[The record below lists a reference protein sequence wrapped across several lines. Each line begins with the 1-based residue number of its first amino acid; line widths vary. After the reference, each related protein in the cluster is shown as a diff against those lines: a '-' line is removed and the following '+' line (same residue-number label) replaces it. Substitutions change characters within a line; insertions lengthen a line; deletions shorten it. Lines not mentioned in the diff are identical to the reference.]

1 MDHDRYLPLIQ
12 TELKK
17 LPVYIRNF
25 YLQTN
30 HSITTIYQYL
40 TEFRRFFNW
49 LRESDISDA
58 KENQAIKVEALAK
71 LRRSDIM
78 LYIDFL
84 KHSKN
89 KQGRVNSPTSINRS
103 INALRSLFKFLTVT
117 ADTEDGKPYF
127 TNNVML
133 KIDSLNTTETLNY
146 RAHNLETHMYTGE
159 RKYEFIDFI
168 ENEYEKNCDPRA
180 LTAFKKN
187 KERDICIAA
196 MILGTGI
203 RVSEAANVNVE
214 DLHLEDAM
222 LDVTRKGGMRDSVP
236 IAPWVVQYV
245 ERYAKIRQ
253 DRYNPPKDQKAF
265 FVTEYHGEV
274 RRITYNSIEKLI
286 KKYSTAFGHPLTPHK
301 LRHTLAS
308 ELYEITKDRV
318 LVSQQLGQKGTSATD
333 LYTHVNQEAQKDALR
348 KLK

>member
-1 MDHDRYLPLIQ
+1 MDSDRYLPLIQ
-12 TELKK
+12 NELKN
-17 LPVYIRNF
+17 LPSYIQDF

-40 TEFRRFFNW
+40 TEFRRFFSW
-49 LRESDISDA
+49 LRDSGIA
-58 KENQAIKVEALAK
+58 KVEKNSKIPIEVLAE
-71 LRRSDIM
+71 LRRRDII
-78 LYIDFL
+78 LYIDYL
-84 KHSKN
+84 KHTKN
-89 KQGRVNSPTSINRS
+89 KQNRVNSPTSINRS

-117 ADTEDGKPYF
+117 ADTIDGKPYF

-146 RAHNLETHMYTGE
+146 RAHNLEAHMYTGD
-159 RKYEFIDFI
+159 RKYDFI
-168 ENEYEKNCDPRA
+168 GFIEHEYEKNCDPRA
-180 LTAFKKN
+180 LSAFKRN

-196 MILGTGI
+196 IILGTGI
-203 RVSEAANVNVE
+203 RVSETANINVS
-214 DLHLEDAM
+214 DVHLDDAI
-222 LDVTRKGGMRDSVP
+222 LDVTRKGGERDSVP
-236 IAPWVVQYV
+236 IAPWTMPYIIKYS
-245 ERYAKIRQ
+245 EIRKE
-253 DRYNPPKDQKAF
+253 RYNPPKEQKAF
-265 FVTEYHGEV
+265 FVTEYHGSI

-286 KKYSTAFGHPLTPHK
+286 KKYSKAFGHPLTPHK

-308 ELYEITKDRV
+308 ELYEITKDQV

>member
-12 TELKK
+12 KELKS
-17 LPVYIRNF
+17 LPDYIQDF

-30 HSITTIYQYL
+30 HSVTTIYQYL
-40 TEFRRFFNW
+40 TEFRRFFDW
-49 LRESDISDA
+49 LRTSGISDA
-58 KENQAIKVEALAK
+58 KDNQSVKTETLAK
-71 LRRSDIM
+71 LRRRDII
-78 LYIDFL
+78 LYIDYL
-84 KHSKN
+84 KHTPN
-89 KQGRVNSPTSINRS
+89 KQHRTNSPTSINRS

-117 ADTEDGKPYF
+117 ADTENGQPYF

-146 RAHNLETHMYTGE
+146 RAHNLETHMYTGD
-159 RKYEFIDFI
+159 RKYDFI
-168 ENEYEKNCDPRA
+168 NFIKNEYEKNCDPRA
-180 LTAFKKN
+180 LAAFKKN

-196 MILGTGI
+196 LILGTGI
-203 RVSEAANVNVE
+203 RVSEAANINID

-222 LDVTRKGGMRDSVP
+222 LDVIRKGGKRDSVP
-236 IAPWVVQYV
+236 IAPWTLPYIISYLKV
-245 ERYAKIRQ
+245 RQ
-253 DRYNPPKDQKAF
+253 DKYNPQKDQKAF
-265 FVTEYHGEV
+265 FVTQYHGSV

-308 ELYEITKDRV
+308 ELYEITKDQV